1 MKHLEK
7 DLNAVLKEL
16 KELIRKT
23 EGMVKI
29 VGKLEKTKVPK
40 KAKAKARPKVKTK
53 AVKKRVAKKA
63 TAIDTVFAIIKK
75 SRKGVNAATLKKK
88 TGFDDKKVWN
98 NVNTLKRKG
107 KIKSAGRGVYV
118 KA

>member
-1 MKHLEK
+1 MKQLQK
-7 DLNAVLKEL
+7 DLNAVLKKL
-16 KELIRKT
+16 KALTRKT
-23 EGMVKI
+23 EGMVKKI
-29 VGKLEKTKVPK
+29 EKAKAPK
-40 KAKAKARPKVKTK
+40 KAKAKARVKIKAAKKKVG
-53 AVKKRVAKKA
+53 KKA

-88 TGFDDKKVWN
+88 TGFEDKKIWN

-118 KA
+118 EA